1 MLKNLN
7 MHKLNDDDQK
17 GDIMDNIGWH
27 FRDSFT
33 LLPEHLFSYVEPTPV
48 AQPSWAVINETLVNE
63 LNLNINKLN
72 SDHGLAI
79 LSGNIIPDC
88 AKPIA
93 QAYAG
98 HQFGYFTKL
107 GDGRAILLG
116 EHLTNKGERVDIQ
129 LKGAGKTP
137 YSRGGDGR
145 AALGPMLREYLISEA
160 MHGLRIPTT
169 RSLAVVTTGE
179 QIIRDEV
186 LLGAILT
193 RMASSHLRVGTFQY
207 VKQFG
212 SITELK
218 QLADYA
224 IDRHFPHVKEMS
236 NHYLAFFKEVV
247 ERQAKLIAKW
257 NLVGFV
263 HGVMNT
269 DNMAISG
276 ETIDYGPCA
285 FIDKY
290 EPTAVFSSIDQHGR
304 YAYNQQKPV
313 AVWNLARL
321 AEALLPILTE
331 KKADAIHGAEALL
344 GYFSE
349 IYQKQW
355 QAGMKSKLGF
365 FEETEVEPQFI
376 EDLLSLM
383 EKFQADYT
391 DTFRALTIDEYSRQ
405 EWFKT
410 AEFNEWF
417 QKWQTKLSAQS
428 QSEGEIKELMMYYNP
443 AIIPRNFR
451 VEEALDKAV
460 EEGDYQPFNQ
470 LLAALQNP
478 SAYTDAQ
485 MIYAELP
492 PETDRPYQTYCG
504 T

>member
-1 MLKNLN
+1 
-7 MHKLNDDDQK
+7 MHKLNADDQK
-17 GDIMDNIGWH
+17 GDIMDKIGWN
-27 FRDSFT
+27 FSDSFT
-33 LLPEHLFSYVEPTPV
+33 VLPEYLFSYTEPTAV
-48 AQPSWAVINETLVNE
+48 DNPSWAVINESLVNE
-63 LNLNINKLN
+63 LNLNINHLR

-79 LSGNIIPDC
+79 LAGNKIPERTS
-88 AKPIA
+88 PIA

-116 EHLTNKGERVDIQ
+116 EHLTDKGDQIDIQ

-179 QIIRDEV
+179 QIIREEA
-186 LLGAILT
+186 LPGAILT
-193 RMASSHLRVGTFQY
+193 RVASSHLRVGTFQY

-212 SITELK
+212 SIDELR
-218 QLADYA
+218 QLADYT
-224 IDRHFPHVKEMS
+224 IERHFPHIKDVS
-236 NHYLAFFKEVV
+236 NCYLAFFKEIV

-257 NLVGFV
+257 DLVGFV

-290 EPTAVFSSIDQHGR
+290 EPTAVFSSIDEHGR

-313 AVWNLARL
+313 AIWNLARL
-321 AEALLPILTE
+321 AEALLPILAE
-331 KKADAIHGAEALL
+331 KKEDAVHGAEALL

-349 IYQKQW
+349 MYQKEW
-355 QAGMKSKLGF
+355 LARMKAKLGF
-365 FEETEVEPQFI
+365 FEETEVELQFI
-376 EDLLSLM
+376 EDLLNLM
-383 EKFQADYT
+383 EKYQADYT
-391 DTFRALTIDEYSRQ
+391 DTFRALTLDDYGRQ

-410 AEFNEWF
+410 DEFNEWF
-417 QKWQTKLSAQS
+417 QKWQAKLSAQS
-428 QSEGEIKELMMYYNP
+428 QSVERIRELMMSYNP

-451 VEEALDKAV
+451 VEQVLDKAV

-470 LLAALQNP
+470 FVAVLQNP
-478 SAYTDAQ
+478 YAYTDEQ
-485 MIYAELP
+485 VTYAELP
-492 PETDRPYQTYCG
+492 PETDQPYQTFCG